1 VDRGVREPAH
11 PRQAE
16 RGDDRQRDGADARER
31 QEDAALDAPAAPE
44 VAGEVDNHYK
54 KGQLDEHHVRSD
66 DAAEL
71 VAPRPRGR
79 GVDGEDAVGGVEALG
94 DLEVLFLPR
103 LVVVVLVRTVD
114 QLFVL
119 LEEVEGLGRAGAAG
133 RRGLG

>member
-1 VDRGVREPAH
+1 
-11 PRQAE
+11 
-16 RGDDRQRDGADARER
+16 
-31 QEDAALDAPAAPE
+31 
-44 VAGEVDNHYK
+44 
-54 KGQLDEHHVRSD
+54 
-66 DAAEL
+66 
-71 VAPRPRGR
+71 
-79 GVDGEDAVGGVEALG
+79 LG